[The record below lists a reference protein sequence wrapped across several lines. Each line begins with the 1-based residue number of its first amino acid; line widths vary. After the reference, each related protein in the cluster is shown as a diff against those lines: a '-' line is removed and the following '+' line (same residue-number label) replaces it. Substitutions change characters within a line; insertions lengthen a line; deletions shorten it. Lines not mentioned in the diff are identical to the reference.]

1 MILITGAN
9 GLLGQFLVKVLLES
23 HWPVIATGR
32 GPSRLYFPEDLALQ
46 GGTPSYVYAD
56 MDFTDE
62 AEVRSTF
69 DRWRPSVVIH
79 AGAMTQV
86 DPCEEDPVS
95 CYRVNVEGTQ
105 ILLEQAAARGMRF
118 IFLSTDFIFD
128 GTAGPYTEEDTPN
141 PISAY
146 GRSKWEAERRVMAAP
161 LAWAIV
167 RTVLV
172 YGTPLSGT
180 RSNLITWTRSSLE
193 SGKRIQVV
201 CDQWRTPTYVEDL
214 ARAIE
219 SMVRLPARGIYHI
232 SGKDF
237 MTPYDMALRTARHL
251 GLDETLLARVDAS
264 TFTQPGRRPPRT
276 GFIIDKAIRDL
287 NYAPISFEEGITRT
301 LDAEQA
307 KPRY

>member
-1 MILITGAN
+1 MILLTGAN
-9 GLLGQFLVKVLLES
+9 GLLGQFLVKILVENG
-23 HWPVIATGR
+23 WPLIATGR

-46 GGTPSYVYAD
+46 GGASSYVYAD
-56 MDFTDE
+56 MDFTDLD
-62 AEVRSTF
+62 AVRRTI
-69 DRWRPSVVIH
+69 DRWQPSVIIH

-86 DPCEEDPVS
+86 DPCEQDPEA

-105 ILLEQAAARGMRF
+105 TLLEAAAGGCRF
-118 IFLSTDFIFD
+118 IFLSTDFVFD
-128 GTAGPYTEEDTPN
+128 GAAGPYREEDAPN

-146 GRSKWEAERRVMAAP
+146 GRSKLEAERHVMAAP
-161 LAWAIV
+161 LDWSIV

-180 RSNLITWTRSSLE
+180 RSNIISWTRSSLE

-214 ARAIE
+214 ARGIE
-219 SMVRLPARGIYHI
+219 SIVRLQARGLYHI

-251 GLDETLLARVDAS
+251 GLDESLLTRVDAS

-276 GFIIDKAIRDL
+276 GFIIDKAVRDL
-287 NYAPISFEEGITRT
+287 GYAPISFEEGIVRT
-301 LDAEQA
+301 LGLAD
-307 KPRY
+307 R

>member
-1 MILITGAN
+1 MILVTGAN
-9 GLLGQFLVKVLLES
+9 GLLGQFLVKVLVEN
-23 HWPVIATGR
+23 HWEVLATGR
-32 GPSRLYFPEDLALQ
+32 GPSRLYFPEDLALR
-46 GGTPSYVYAD
+46 GGTASYVYAD
-56 MDFTDE
+56 MDFTSAADV
-62 AEVRSTF
+62 AHTL
-69 DRWRPSVVIH
+69 DRWQPTVILH

-86 DPCEEDPVS
+86 DPCEEDPLE

-105 ILLEQAAARGMRF
+105 ILLEAAAARGARF
-118 IFLSTDFIFD
+118 VFVSTDFVFD
-128 GTAGPYTEEDTPN
+128 GAAGPYREEDTPN

-146 GRSKWEAERRVMAAP
+146 GRSKLEAERCVMAAS
-161 LAWAIV
+161 LDWSII

-180 RSNLITWTRSSLE
+180 RSNIISWTRSSLE

-214 ARAIE
+214 ALAIE
-219 SMVRLPARGIYHI
+219 SVVRLNARGLYHI

-251 GLDETLLARVDAS
+251 GLDETLLTRVDAS

-276 GFIIDKAIRDL
+276 GFIIDKAIREL
-287 NYAPISFEEGITRT
+287 GYAPISFDEGIVRT
-301 LDAEQA
+301 LGLAD
-307 KPRY
+307 R